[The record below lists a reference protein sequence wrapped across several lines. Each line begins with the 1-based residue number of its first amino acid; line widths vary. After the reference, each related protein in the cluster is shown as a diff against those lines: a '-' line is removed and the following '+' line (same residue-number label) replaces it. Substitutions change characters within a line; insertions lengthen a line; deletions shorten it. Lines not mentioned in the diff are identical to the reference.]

1 MMKSARFFF
10 DNFIKYLFNI
20 AVFAQIALGT
30 VYFVCN
36 FTEYIIYPETEE
48 MIHIARGLLF
58 DEYTG
63 ILYPLFI
70 RLCLGIQE
78 SLGIGYYL
86 VAHLVQFILFVLAS
100 GYLAGSVFKG
110 KKAYVAMLYI
120 VSFPM
125 CMQTILMVSPMAFK
139 AIFAFLIMGAMIRI
153 TKGNGTIRSW
163 FFLFLAYILSALNM
177 PDDLYMWIVPIGI
190 WGIICFFRE
199 RKRCVL
205 WKRVCLILAIGV
217 VFLGTFFVLD
227 KAIDAGSR
235 GRMQRTVNS
244 VLFQRALWPNLDE
257 KYGFLP
263 DEMKA
268 ILGNEHLLGSEVS
281 SENMVCLVGPAIER
295 AVGFEHANE
304 LYMQAVIGQLEYN
317 KRALLR
323 GISNDFFGYLLIPY
337 STVSYMMGQD
347 GSAYATIYGT
357 VSAHNPSG
365 VYGYFCVSYVS
376 LFLLTF
382 YGILKMIQKRRL
394 VQISMRVWIVLYQAA
409 WYAIANVQGIDYR
422 YGLLNIAIFAIF
434 VLDSEWIKEDALKIS
449 KKIWVILGAGVL
461 VLGIVKIVS
470 CSMELGYKE
479 SDALSGKTIVCYGDS
494 IWGLCQDE
502 TGVAKMVE
510 KMTGATVINSAIPGS
525 TASKLE
531 KTEELSDKKSL
542 MEIVESLNEQET
554 EVLDNADYLIIA
566 YGLNDYFSG
575 IPANGEESFE
585 SYLNYAIDFFKDR
598 YPDLQIVLVG
608 QTYCQV
614 YSYGVV
620 ETDSDTKNYGG
631 GIGMDYVKATE
642 RVAKEKEVLFVNMYE
657 ELPMNEWN
665 GKLYLDDATHLNAK
679 GRRMYAKVISEYIL
693 DDYKERNAK

>member
-70 RLCLGIQE
+70 RLCLEIQE

-86 VAHLVQFILFVLAS
+86 VAHFVQFILFVAAS
-100 GYLAGSVFKG
+100 FYLARSVFKG
-110 KKAYVAMLYI
+110 KKACVAMLYI

-125 CMQTILMVSPMAFK
+125 CIQTILMVSPMLFK
-139 AIFAFLIMGAMIRI
+139 AIFAFLIVGAMIRI
-153 TKGNGTIRSW
+153 TKGNGTIHSW
-163 FFLFLAYILSALNM
+163 LILFCAYILSAINM

-190 WGIICFFRE
+190 WGIIYFFKE
-199 RKRCVL
+199 RKQCVL

-244 VLFQRALWPNLDE
+244 MLFQRALWPNLDE

-263 DEMKA
+263 DEMKE
-268 ILGNEHLLGSEVS
+268 ILEYEHLSGSEIS
-281 SENMVCLVGPAIER
+281 SENMVCLVGPAIDR

-304 LYMQAVIGQLEYN
+304 LYMQAFMGQLGYN

-323 GISNDFFGYLLIPY
+323 AVSEDFFGYLLIPY
-337 STVSYMMGQD
+337 STVSYMMGQE
-347 GSAYATIYGT
+347 GSAYATIYGI
-357 VSAHNPSG
+357 VSANNPSV

-382 YGILKMIQKRRL
+382 YGILRMLKKRRL
-394 VQISMRVWIVLYQAA
+394 VQISMCVWILLYQAA
-409 WYAIANVQGIDYR
+409 WYAIANVQGVDYR
-422 YGLLNIAIFAIF
+422 YGLLNIAIFSIF
-434 VLDSEWIKEDALKIS
+434 ALDIEWIKE
-449 KKIWVILGAGVL
+449 
-461 VLGIVKIVS
+461 
-470 CSMELGYKE
+470 
-479 SDALSGKTIVCYGDS
+479 
-494 IWGLCQDE
+494 
-502 TGVAKMVE
+502 
-510 KMTGATVINSAIPGS
+510 
-525 TASKLE
+525 
-531 KTEELSDKKSL
+531 
-542 MEIVESLNEQET
+542 
-554 EVLDNADYLIIA
+554 
-566 YGLNDYFSG
+566 
-575 IPANGEESFE
+575 
-585 SYLNYAIDFFKDR
+585 
-598 YPDLQIVLVG
+598 
-608 QTYCQV
+608 
-614 YSYGVV
+614 
-620 ETDSDTKNYGG
+620 
-631 GIGMDYVKATE
+631 
-642 RVAKEKEVLFVNMYE
+642 
-657 ELPMNEWN
+657 
-665 GKLYLDDATHLNAK
+665 
-679 GRRMYAKVISEYIL
+679 